1 MKTAVISIVAIST
14 AIGIILLC
22 SLALINSNK
31 ILKDKINEN
40 MSTYL
45 DAQAS
50 SVEEFVEQSE
60 QKLLLYSK
68 SKQVLDLIMDD
79 RADASANPGR
89 ALPEFNDES
98 YNTAAYYTENYPNY
112 VSTQQY
118 TMDFYNTLDNWE
130 GLYIGNLDTRI
141 LSYSVPPVIGKVLR
155 PDPEKVQQ
163 LMDAMKA
170 NPEGVYNAGII
181 VSPGTG
187 KLCLSMYTPVYKDG
201 EMVGYAGAGVFHYD
215 LEDLLTSFKLSGVE
229 NSNFYM
235 INTSTSVVFTDT
247 ELSQEE
253 EEEYIA
259 KETTKPLLLEVINR
273 ANAGAASDQFE
284 FKDPET
290 GKVSIVSYK
299 LIEGR
304 DWAVIVSADKGEL
317 YAASSKNRTTLLIL
331 SIAAFALIIILS
343 YLAVTYSTKPLIKI
357 TDSIKKLGRLNL
369 AEDSNIRPY
378 VGGGSEVGVI
388 ASEVDSL
395 SGTFRGIIGTLKD
408 CTDSLSRN
416 TDEMT
421 ETFHALHDS
430 IADNAATTQELSASI
445 TNTNGA
451 IETVC
456 DEMDRMS
463 VLVDDISQKVKD
475 GSDKSSSMIKT
486 STEMSAKSEE
496 KLQSSIAKI
505 ETTKKNIE
513 DAIDALSTLSKIDE
527 MASKILDITSQTNLL
542 SLNASIEAARAGEM
556 GRGFAVV
563 ASEIGSLAAD
573 SSNTATQIQDICVES
588 NKSIESVKNCF
599 KDIIDFMENDVTK
612 QFQEFTDMARSYG
625 TDMRSIKDS
634 IESIADSSN
643 EFEISMDKIK
653 EQVDYVSNASCENEN
668 GVNDIIR
675 KNEMTTDIA
684 DKIMKVSEENSANA
698 KEINDIIERF
708 S

>member
-259 KETTKPLLLEVINR
+259 KETTKP
-273 ANAGAASDQFE
+273 
-284 FKDPET
+284 
-290 GKVSIVSYK
+290 
-299 LIEGR
+299 
-304 DWAVIVSADKGEL
+304 W
-317 YAASSKNRTTLLIL
+317 LLI
-331 SIAAFALIIILS
+331 
-343 YLAVTYSTKPLIKI
+343 
-357 TDSIKKLGRLNL
+357 
-369 AEDSNIRPY
+369 
-378 VGGGSEVGVI
+378 
-388 ASEVDSL
+388 
-395 SGTFRGIIGTLKD
+395 
-408 CTDSLSRN
+408 
-416 TDEMT
+416 
-421 ETFHALHDS
+421 
-430 IADNAATTQELSASI
+430 
-445 TNTNGA
+445 
-451 IETVC
+451 
-456 DEMDRMS
+456 
-463 VLVDDISQKVKD
+463 
-475 GSDKSSSMIKT
+475 
-486 STEMSAKSEE
+486 
-496 KLQSSIAKI
+496 
-505 ETTKKNIE
+505 
-513 DAIDALSTLSKIDE
+513 
-527 MASKILDITSQTNLL
+527 
-542 SLNASIEAARAGEM
+542 
-556 GRGFAVV
+556 
-563 ASEIGSLAAD
+563 
-573 SSNTATQIQDICVES
+573 
-588 NKSIESVKNCF
+588 
-599 KDIIDFMENDVTK
+599 
-612 QFQEFTDMARSYG
+612 
-625 TDMRSIKDS
+625 
-634 IESIADSSN
+634 
-643 EFEISMDKIK
+643 
-653 EQVDYVSNASCENEN
+653 
-668 GVNDIIR
+668 
-675 KNEMTTDIA
+675 
-684 DKIMKVSEENSANA
+684 
-698 KEINDIIERF
+698 
-708 S
+708 